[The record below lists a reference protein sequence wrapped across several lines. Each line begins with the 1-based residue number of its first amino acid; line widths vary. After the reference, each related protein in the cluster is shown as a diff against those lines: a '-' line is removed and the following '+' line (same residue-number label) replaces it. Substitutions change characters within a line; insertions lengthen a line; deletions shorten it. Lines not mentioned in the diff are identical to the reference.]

1 MFRKAD
7 KPNEP
12 PTAPAEPVHEPARQE
27 APAISTT
34 HGGRETVNTPASSM
48 PNTTQTPSRPN
59 EKLSIISPGLKVV
72 GNLISEDD
80 IQVNGTVEGDI
91 QSASLT
97 VTNNAQINGSIS
109 ADTVMING
117 TVNGQLNANKVKV
130 AATGRVKGDITY
142 RSISMEEGALIDGH
156 LRPSSGTAA
165 VNEPIKP
172 VLATARPA
180 AEPAKPDAGKADT
193 STSGTTGTGGT
204 TGASGTAGKSA
215 VGAG

>member
-12 PTAPAEPVHEPARQE
+12 PAAPAEPVQEPAKQE
-27 APAISTT
+27 AQANSTT
-34 HGGRETVNTPASSM
+34 HGGRETVNTPVSTM

-59 EKLSIISPGLKVV
+59 DKLSIISPGLKVV

-109 ADTVMING
+109 AETVMIQG

-156 LRPSSGTAA
+156 LRPSTGTAA
-165 VNEPIKP
+165 VNEPVKP

-180 AEPAKPDAGKADT
+180 PETAKPETAKTETGP
-193 STSGTTGTGGT
+193 SG
-204 TGASGTAGKSA
+204 AAGKSA
-215 VGAG
+215 AGAA